1 MAHMSSTTQMHENEQ
16 PIDAAL
22 VRRLLAAQFPEWAS
36 LPLAAVASAGTD
48 NALYRLGDDMVIR
61 LPRIDW
67 AISQIEREYRWL
79 PQLAPHLPLAIPV
92 PLAMGQP
99 GEGYPWHWSVN
110 PWLDG
115 ENATLDRIADPARLA
130 RDLAEFITALHRIDT
145 TGGPLA
151 GSPNVSRG
159 VPVAQRDT
167 STRTALRDLE
177 TLNLIDIRPATEA
190 WEIALAAPVW
200 DRPPVWFH
208 GDLHSGNLLALDG
221 RLSAV
226 IDFGCMGVGDP
237 AVELLPAWSL
247 LSADSRE
254 VFRDALQV
262 DDATWARG
270 RGWALSFA
278 AGALSYYHKT
288 NPFLVGI
295 SRYSIGQVL
304 ADYARK
310 GD

>member
-1 MAHMSSTTQMHENEQ
+1 
-16 PIDAAL
+16 
-22 VRRLLAAQFPEWAS
+22 VRRLLAAQFPEWAG
-36 LPLAAVASAGTD
+36 LPLEAVASAGTD
-48 NALYRLGDDMVIR
+48 NALYRLGDELVVR

-67 AISQIEREYRWL
+67 AIAQIEREARWL
-79 PQLAPHLPLAIPV
+79 AHLAPHLPLEIPV
-92 PLAMGQP
+92 PLAVGEP

-110 PWLDG
+110 PWFEG
-115 ENATLDRIADPARLA
+115 ENATIDRVSNQAQMA
-130 RDLAEFITALHRIDT
+130 RDLAAFIAALQQIDT

-151 GSPNVSRG
+151 GTPNVSRG

-167 STRTALRDLE
+167 STRTALRDLD
-177 TLNLIDIRPATEA
+177 TLNLIDIRPATEV

-226 IDFGCMGVGDP
+226 IDFGCLGVGDP
-237 AVELLPAWSL
+237 AVDLLPAWTL

-254 VFRDALQV
+254 IFRTALQV

-270 RGWALSFA
+270 RGWALAFA
-278 AGALSYYHKT
+278 AGALSYYHET
-288 NPFLVGI
+288 NPFLAGI
-295 SRYSIGQVL
+295 SRYAIGQIL
-304 ADYARK
+304 GEDYAS
-310 GD
+310 G